1 MMYGFSCATPMR
13 ALLRLSFHVEILII
27 SSTTLFLRNLVNRL
41 MIALLALSLLSVA
54 YALVALLLLLTV
66 NVLNN
71 FSMRLMIVFG
81 A

>member
-1 MMYGFSCATPMR
+1 MM

-27 SSTTLFLRNLVNRL
+27 SSTRLFLRNLVNRL

>member
-1 MMYGFSCATPMR
+1 MR
-13 ALLRLSFHVEILII
+13 ALLRLSFYVEILII

-71 FSMRLMIVFG
+71 FSIRLMIVFG

>member
-1 MMYGFSCATPMR
+1 MR

-71 FSMRLMIVFG
+71 FSIRLMIVFG